1 MATAL
6 EQCGI
11 AGPKLQAMLEGTA
24 KDIMKR
30 IDLNLRRLEVGAY
43 NPRRR
48 GPSPDGR
55 MPGTMARSIY
65 WQVFNATNG
74 DEAKIKF
81 WMETVA
87 NYVELSVQ
95 GNYKG
100 PSWRV
105 SHGGLP
111 ASIAGSMYGAIAV
124 NRRNEAGQV
133 LKRKAKPFISGEI
146 RVHGRMLFDRLVQHY
161 AYVGNMVM
169 ASALDVREI
178 VKNVNYMGKNV
189 KGIGPVYEHQVGKR
203 TVKTPTGT
211 DLRKIESI
219 LEEMIYNRNN
229 DVAALTHSGW
239 TPGAHSSDRTR
250 EWLDNH

>member
-178 VKNVNYMGKNV
+178 VKYVDANQKTSKTAKINRKTGK
-189 KGIGPVYEHQVGKR
+189 QDF
-203 TVKTPTGT
+203 T
-211 DLRKIESI
+211 DLRSIESI